1 MNPEFDDKIQTKKD
15 AVRSDAFVAK
25 QAFDRQKNHLSGFGD
40 DYIDSD
46 PDIRALRHEI
56 KLMMALF
63 KQSNFDD
70 IVHIIANPSRLMGI
84 NFIIGFIRGLGF
96 SLAVIAVALAVA
108 LSV

>member
-1 MNPEFDDKIQTKKD
+1 
-15 AVRSDAFVAK
+15 
-25 QAFDRQKNHLSGFGD
+25 
-40 DYIDSD
+40 
-46 PDIRALRHEI
+46 
-56 KLMMALF
+56 MMALF

-96 SLAVIAVALAVA
+96 SLAVIAVAIAVA